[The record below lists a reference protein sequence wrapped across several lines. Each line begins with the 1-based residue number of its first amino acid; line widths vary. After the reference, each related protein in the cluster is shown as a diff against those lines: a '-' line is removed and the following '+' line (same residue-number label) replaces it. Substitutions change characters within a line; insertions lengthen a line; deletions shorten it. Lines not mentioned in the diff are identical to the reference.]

1 MLFLAI
7 FPVYFNR
14 AKPILGNP
22 FYVRRQITFTPKGE
36 LDSLILN
43 LNPGLSKINLSNYYN
58 LVNSNYVL
66 KPNLS
71 KQERI
76 SLFKYED
83 SIGLFDAD
91 KKTVFQKTKLENY
104 FTENPSVQKN
114 IESLFVKL
122 PENKNRIDLRTE
134 YDSYEYLI
142 WVYSKKFYNNNF
154 YIGSAEKVGYNSYS
168 KNIQPI
174 NYYTIQ
180 FSDINKNWS
189 YKILN

>member
-1 MLFLAI
+1 MIL
-7 FPVYFNR
+7 NTN
-14 AKPILGNP
+14 PILKK
-22 FYVRRQITFTPKGE
+22 T
-36 LDSLILN
+36 N
-43 LNPGLSKINLSNYYN
+43 LLSYYN
-58 LVNSNYVL
+58 LVDSNYVL
-66 KPNLS
+66 KPNLT

-76 SLFKYED
+76 TLFKYED
-83 SIGLFDAD
+83 SIGIFDAD
-91 KKTVFQKTKLENY
+91 KKTVFQKTELENY

-122 PENKNRIDLRTE
+122 PVNKNRIDLRTE

-142 WVYSKKFYNNNF
+142 WVYSKKYYNNNF
-154 YIGSAEKVGYNSYS
+154 YIGSSEKVDYNSYS